1 MKVGVVGLGLI
12 GGSMAKAIQKKT
24 EHTVVGWDASKT
36 VRLSAKLL
44 ETADEFM
51 ADGNPKDC
59 DLVLIA
65 LYPQATVDYVTQH
78 AKEFKKGAMVVDCSG
93 IKRLVCQSVQD
104 VAKENGFLF
113 IGGHP
118 MAGSHKSGVI
128 NAKKH
133 LFENAYP
140 SSSRLC
146 AVVAVHLVHFGKSI
160 LHALLCRSRTGCF
173 RKFIAFR
180 YRFAVFNCID
190 GACGNDGS

>member
-118 MAGSHKSGVI
+118 MAGIERSGF
-128 NAKKH
+128 N
-133 LFENAYP
+133 Y
-140 SSSRLC
+140 SSEKI
-146 AVVAVHLVHFGKSI
+146 F
-160 LHALLCRSRTGCF
+160 
-173 RKFIAFR
+173 
-180 YRFAVFNCID
+180 
-190 GACGNDGS
+190 